1 MGWKG
6 GKFEAHQ
13 CRYLGWT
20 YLRWIGGFFLGSFL
34 KKKVSCELMSGQPA
48 FWGLHGSS
56 VWALGFMVG
65 IG

>member
-34 KKKVSCELMSGQPA
+34 KKRCLTSECLGSLLYGAYMVQVS
-48 FWGLHGSS
+48 GLWVS
-56 VWALGFMVG
+56 WWE
-65 IG
+65 